1 MKRALYNVINW
12 LRRNCQIANKV
23 YYGYRNFWY
32 WLNYRGKPV
41 KCKLGKFN
49 LIFKTNLR
57 DEGLS
62 RELAVEKIH
71 EPLTTRVLAEMI
83 KTNWVVVDIGS
94 HLGYFALFEACLVET
109 NGKVIAIEP
118 APESYNLLVK
128 NVKLND
134 LTKIILTHNI
144 AVSSKSETRD
154 FFISKLSNQSSFYP
168 MPEYEN
174 VIKVETVS
182 LDEILKNESRVDAI
196 RMDIEGGEYEMISGM
211 METIRLHHPLLLIEL
226 HPSPKRKSFLREL
239 HTLGYECLYTIERGR
254 NTSLFHGVMAD
265 SRDISGQS
273 ITSILQAEDNEYVY
287 LVVLIHQS

>member
-1 MKRALYNVINW
+1 
-12 LRRNCQIANKV
+12 
-23 YYGYRNFWY
+23 
-32 WLNYRGKPV
+32 
-41 KCKLGKFN
+41 LGEFN
-49 LIFKTNLR
+49 LIFETNLR

-62 RELAVEKIH
+62 RELAAEKIH

-83 KTNWVVVDIGS
+83 KPNWVVVDIGS

-118 APESYNLLVK
+118 VPESYILLVK

-134 LTKIILTHNI
+134 LTKTIATHNI
-144 AVSSKSETRD
+144 AVSSKRENRD
-154 FFISKLSNQSSFYP
+154 FFISKLSNQSGFYP

-182 LDEILKNESRVDAI
+182 LDEILKNETHVDAI
-196 RMDIEGGEYEMISGM
+196 RMDIEGGEYEVISGM
-211 METIRLHHPLLLIEL
+211 IETIRLHHPLLLIEL

-239 HTLGYECLYTIERGR
+239 HNLGYECLYTIERGQ

-265 SRDISGQS
+265 SRDILGQS